1 MYAKKSSTV
10 SKKDLQNEFGQANI
24 STFSSLQVCQRGRGK
39 REEGGG
45 SGRNMKSKREIGEV
59 RGMWKRG
66 EGLIN

>member
-1 MYAKKSSTV
+1 MQKNPLRFPKRIFKMNLDKQIFLLSLHFRYAKG
-10 SKKDLQNEFGQANI
+10 EG
-24 STFSSLQVCQRGRGK
+24 GR

-45 SGRNMKSKREIGEV
+45 SGRNMKSKREIGGV

>member
-1 MYAKKSSTV
+1 MNLDKQIFLLSLHFRYAKR
-10 SKKDLQNEFGQANI
+10 EG
-24 STFSSLQVCQRGRGK
+24 GK